1 MLQAERAR
9 GKREQ
14 HLFREAV
21 SVAAWLE
28 EGRELRLMQCWRGAC
43 GRVVTLSGLLSVL
56 WALPGGPVVKTSL
69 SSAGGTYWLNL
80 WSGK

>member
-9 GKREQ
+9 DKREQ
-14 HLFREAV
+14 PLFRDAL

-28 EGRELRLMQCWRGAC
+28 GRRELRLMQRWRGAC
-43 GRVVTLSGLLSVL
+43 GRLVTLSGLLSVL

-69 SSAGGTYWLNL
+69 SSARGT
-80 WSGK
+80 G